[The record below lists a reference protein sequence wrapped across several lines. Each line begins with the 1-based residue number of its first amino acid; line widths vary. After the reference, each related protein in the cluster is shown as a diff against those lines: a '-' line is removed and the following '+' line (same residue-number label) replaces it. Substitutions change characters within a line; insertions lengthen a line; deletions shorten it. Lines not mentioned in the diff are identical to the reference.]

1 MNAKTFQFIPPDEKT
16 ILQAIKLI
24 HYEFYYRSRVD
35 EPIKSDILWQDN
47 VWIVNKENEEVRPL

>member
-1 MNAKTFQFIPPDEKT
+1 MNAKTFQFIPPDEKS